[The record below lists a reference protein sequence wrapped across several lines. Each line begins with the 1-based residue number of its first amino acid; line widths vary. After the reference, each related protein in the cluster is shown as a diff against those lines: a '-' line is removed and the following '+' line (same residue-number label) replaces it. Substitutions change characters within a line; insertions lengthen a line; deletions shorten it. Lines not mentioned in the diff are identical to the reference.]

1 MAKQPKK
8 EGFSIKG
15 FDAQAYKQTE
25 AYVQA
30 IDALYSQ
37 AIMEFAQIATQAK
50 ITQDKPFAFK
60 DYPSTQAKVQQ
71 IVNALAAK
79 MQAVI
84 TKGSREQWLYAC
96 KKNDDFIASILNTSK
111 ISKAKLDKMQDRNLE
126 ALKTFQGRKVN
137 GMDLSQRVWKYT
149 GQLKTT
155 MELGI
160 DVAIGKGTSAAQL
173 SRELR
178 KYLKEPDNLF
188 RKVKDKHGNL
198 VLSKAAKALH
208 PGQGV
213 YRSSYKNAMR
223 LTRSEINLAYKEADQ
238 LRWQQLD
245 FVVGYEIKL
254 SNNHTLNGEP
264 FVDICDK
271 LAGKYPKSFKFK
283 GWHPQCRC
291 LVVPILQSREE
302 FNDDEFADLK
312 AALNGKEY
320 KKYAS
325 KNTVT
330 DVPDSFKEW
339 IHENAERS
347 RNWASQPY
355 FIKDNFKGG
364 TIDGGLDLQQAVLN
378 VKPVKI
384 KPVKT
389 EEQKTDIQ
397 QRWNTRVASR
407 RYAQEIETISEQYKS
422 VDSIKAFA
430 NSLKTAINEGQPVEK
445 ISQMVEKLKHKVA
458 VKKAWD
464 ENKEFRKLDTLL
476 VGSKAAVAKFGKEAV
491 QGVYDAVN
499 VKLDSWSMLSP
510 EAQKKKLL
518 FEIDWVEKN
527 KKYDTWGV
535 AQAAYKKKLVHVEYL
550 IEKQSLINT
559 VEYSLGYADTSKS
572 KVIKKLAGEVND
584 MINKE
589 GTLSALKQKIKELNT
604 KVEKTIKSEAVK
616 EAKKYASAGSDVDW
630 TDQGMYVKARK
641 DAAMWAKDPSHA
653 DPKVRDMAGAAWRAS
668 SSEEKT
674 AANRYTNGSSY
685 INEPLRSQHY
695 SGQYLGKYDGQA
707 DANHLTKI
715 ISRSSYDF
723 DMWLQRG
730 VDGGSVRGIFGR
742 DIDGMN
748 VAQARSAL
756 VGQEG
761 IEPGFSSC
769 ANSKGSG
776 FAHRPIIY
784 NIYCPKGTKM
794 LYSEPFSGYGG
805 SGAGLSWDGIS
816 KQTRFGSEAEMILQR
831 STKFR
836 VLKVEKS
843 GGKWYIDIEVI
854 GQL

>member
-8 EGFSIKG
+8 EGFSIQG

-30 IDALYSQ
+30 IDALYNQ
-37 AIMEFAQIATQAK
+37 AIMEFAQLATQAK
-50 ITQDKPFAFK
+50 VNQDKPFAFK
-60 DYPSTQAKVQQ
+60 DYPATQAKVQQ

-111 ISKAKLDKMQDRNLE
+111 INPKKLQKMQDRNLE

-160 DVAIGKGTSAAQL
+160 DVALGKGTSAAQL

-178 KYLKEPDNLF
+178 KYLQEPDNLF

-198 VLSKAAKALH
+198 TLSKAAKALH

-291 LVVPILQSREE
+291 TVVPILQSREE
-302 FNDDEFADLK
+302 FNDDELADLK
-312 AALNGKEY
+312 SALNGKEY
-320 KKYAS
+320 QKYSS
-325 KNTVT
+325 KETVT
-330 DVPDSFKEW
+330 DVPDNFKEW
-339 IHENAERS
+339 IQENAERS

-355 FIKDNFKGG
+355 FVRDNFKGG
-364 TIDGGLDLQQAVLN
+364 TIGGGLDLQQAVLN

-389 EEQKTDIQ
+389 EQQKADIQ

-407 RYAQEIETISEQYKS
+407 RFGQEVETIAEQYKS
-422 VDSIKAFA
+422 VDSINAFA
-430 NSLKTAINEGQPVEK
+430 NSLKTAIKEGQPIET
-445 ISQMVEKLKHKVA
+445 ISKMVNKLKHKVE
-458 VKKAWD
+458 VKKVWD
-464 ENKEFRKLDTLL
+464 ENKEFRKLDALL

-491 QGVYDAVN
+491 QGVYDAVEA
-499 VKLDSWSMLSP
+499 KIDSWSLMIP
-510 EAQKKKLL
+510 ETQKKKLL

-527 KKYDTWGV
+527 KKYDTWEV
-535 AQAAYKKKLVHVEYL
+535 AQAAYKKKLVQVEYL

-559 VEYSLGYADTSKS
+559 VEHSLGFAETTKS
-572 KVIKKLAGEVND
+572 KVIKNLATEVNN
-584 MINKE
+584 MISKE
-589 GTLSALKQKIKELNT
+589 VSLSAFKQKIKELNT
-604 KVEKTIKSEAVK
+604 KVEKVIKSEAIK
-616 EAKKYASAGSDVDW
+616 QGKKLAKAGSDVDW
-630 TDQGMYVKARK
+630 TDQSAYVKARK
-641 DAAMWAKDPSHA
+641 DAAMWAKDPAYA
-653 DPKVRDMAGAAWRAS
+653 DPKVRDMAGYAWRAAS
-668 SSEEKT
+668 DGEKT
-674 AANRYTNGSSY
+674 AAYRYTSGSSY

-695 SGQYLGKYDGQA
+695 SGQYLGKYDGKVDA
-707 DANHLTKI
+707 DHLTKI
-715 ISRSSYDF
+715 VGRSSYDF
-723 DMWLQRG
+723 DIWLQRG
-730 VDGGSVRGIFGR
+730 VDGSSVRGMFGK
-742 DIDGMN
+742 DIDGMT
-748 VAQARSAL
+748 VTQARSAL
-756 VGQEG
+756 VGKEG
-761 IEPGFSSC
+761 VEPGFSSC
-769 ANSKGSG
+769 ANSKGAG
-776 FAHRPIIY
+776 FSSRSIIY

-794 LYSEPFSGYGG
+794 LYAEPFSGFGN
-805 SGAGLSWDGIS
+805 GAGRSWDGIS
-816 KQTRFGSEAEMILQR
+816 KQVHFGYEAEMILQR

-836 VLKVEKS
+836 ILKVEKS
-843 GGKWYIDIEVI
+843 GSKWYIDMEVI